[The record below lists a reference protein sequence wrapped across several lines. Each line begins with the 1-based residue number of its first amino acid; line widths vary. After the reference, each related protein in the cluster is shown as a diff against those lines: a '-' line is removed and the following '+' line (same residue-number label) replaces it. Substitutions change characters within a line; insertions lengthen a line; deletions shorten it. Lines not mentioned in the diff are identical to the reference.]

1 MSKRYHKRE
10 KRMSKR
16 MNKRGGYPGQQLI
29 EKGEAAVQSGYDT
42 ISTNT
47 ANAKNAAMNQL
58 TNIKNDIGN
67 AASSTGSW
75 WSSPG
80 NWWSKNKPT
89 WLGKFWGS
97 SAPVQAPAA
106 APAPMQGGSRRR
118 KRRGNRKSKNG
129 LTTELMN
136 MIGIKTKKR
145 RHRGGIGGPSLGYQE
160 LAGSNFPSAANMQ
173 GNNIYD
179 LAKFNPSQP
188 MTGGKY
194 TKRRKYKK

>member
-1 MSKRYHKRE
+1 
-10 KRMSKR
+10 
-16 MNKRGGYPGQQLI
+16 MNKKGGYPGQEMI
-29 EKGEAAVQSGYDT
+29 EKGEAAVQSGYESSKAAVQSGFQSGYDT

-75 WSSPG
+75 WSSSG

-89 WLGKFWGS
+89 WLGKLWGS
-97 SAPVQAPAA
+97 PTPASAPSI
-106 APAPMQGGSRRR
+106 QGGSRRR
-118 KRRGNRKSKNG
+118 KRKGNRKSKNG

-160 LAGSNFPSAANMQ
+160 LTGSNFPSAANMQ